1 MIKRILQ
8 FFFVL
13 TTCVSAYSQAVEY
26 NAIATAYVTTTIS
39 QNVVFNSTMKAGGT
53 FTFSVLAH
61 NGGGRAGQSDT
72 ANVKIEFYNSSGGL
86 ITQAATSYNA
96 NLPNPNAVCGNPCID
111 TSVPWST
118 LSISSTLT
126 STQAADVAYAK
137 VSMYGVDGS
146 FWAGDYGPWYRA
158 PTFQQNGGG
167 NLTYNPEFGPAY
179 GYNAQGWTTN
189 PGMGSCQGAW
199 GGSNPCIVNSDGVP
213 GSSTVGLVANANGG
227 GPSTSGGTTSGT
239 AGGYNNTMSTTNAGT
254 GATAGAAP
262 SAPTVTST
270 TTAYT
275 YRTVVTGN
283 VTRVYRTL
291 VTTTNYSDGTSA
303 SSNGAEALYYTATA
317 TVTEVGSS
325 NTQAGVVTTTTTRT
339 DTVYADGSQSTSYS
353 SSSVTTPWPS
363 YVTIGSGNVSQ
374 NIIINTTSNITAPQ
388 QTKVDAWTNK
398 TIQDGNKIYIDQ
410 LSGSTNT
417 YTIDQDGNKNLINL
431 TNQGTNNTITAR
443 QGVQGIGQ
451 NEMKLNFEGNNNVVN
466 LNQSRNTQGT
476 PVGGNG
482 HYLDATI
489 AGWGVSLTVQQ
500 TNNGGVGG
508 HYNETT
514 IYGNGNNVTAKQTD
528 NSNKIMFLNVN
539 GAINTVEAVQKGTGQ
554 HRLDATLTGDHN
566 SATVLQEGS
575 VANNATLNLTNAGGQ
590 STVNVQQNG
599 GQSVNVTT
607 SCATV
612 GGCAPIQVRQG
623 Y

>member
-1 MIKRILQ
+1 MIKRLLFILM
-8 FFFVL
+8 FLFSHVS
-13 TTCVSAYSQAVEY
+13 VSAGVTELRLSTAQIFDVQWYISGGKLNASGFNYIYSSVNY
-26 NAIATAYVTTTIS
+26 ATQTTSAARWTAAQTTDAGSNGRYIS
-39 QNVVFNSTMKAGGT
+39 FFNS
-53 FTFSVLAH
+53 
-61 NGGGRAGQSDT
+61 
-72 ANVKIEFYNSSGGL
+72 
-86 ITQAATSYNA
+86 
-96 NLPNPNAVCGNPCID
+96 
-111 TSVPWST
+111 
-118 LSISSTLT
+118 
-126 STQAADVAYAK
+126 
-137 VSMYGVDGS
+137 
-146 FWAGDYGPWYRA
+146 
-158 PTFQQNGGG
+158 
-167 NLTYNPEFGPAY
+167 
-179 GYNAQGWTTN
+179 TTN
-189 PGMGSCQGAW
+189 PGTYGMA
-199 GGSNPCIVNSDGVP
+199 VFNSDGSVYKIINNTGSFRALADGAIFYNGNGMWGTLITTGAGYNLGQSGSWTVTQDYP
-213 GSSTVGLVANANGG
+213 TTTQLQAYTPPSSTPLAAGQTAQ
-227 GPSTSGGTTSGT
+227 PSS
-239 AGGYNNTMSTTNAGT
+239 
-254 GATAGAAP
+254 P
-262 SAPTVTST
+262 PPPT
-270 TTAYT
+270 Y
-275 YRTVVTGN
+275 
-283 VTRVYRTL
+283 
-291 VTTTNYSDGTSA
+291 
-303 SSNGAEALYYTATA
+303 
-317 TVTEVGSS
+317 
-325 NTQAGVVTTTTTRT
+325 
-339 DTVYADGSQSTSYS
+339 
-353 SSSVTTPWPS
+353 PS
-363 YVTIGSGNVSQ
+363 YVTMGGGTTGSMSFTETSTLTAEQQ
-374 NIIINTTSNITAPQ
+374 NKVNT
-388 QTKVDAWTNK
+388 WTNK
-398 TIQDGNKIYIDQ
+398 TITDGNKIYIDQ
-410 LSGSTNT
+410 LSGGTNT

-431 TNQGTNNTITAR
+431 TNQGINNTITAR